1 MPESV
6 LVELLQQTNYID
18 ELECFATI
26 DVTAIPEHALETVHQ
41 ALTTAMTEIDSALK
55 FDSANDVEYEDVFG
69 ADVISILGSLA
80 SRIGEIQHRTAVLH
94 NT

>member
-26 DVTAIPEHALETVHQ
+26 DVTAIPEHALENVHQ
-41 ALTTAMTEIDSALK
+41 ALTTAMTGIDSALW
-55 FDSANDVEYEDVFG
+55 FDAAVGIEYEDTFG
-69 ADVISILGSLA
+69 ANIIVILGSLA
-80 SRIGEIQHRTAVLH
+80 SRIGEIQHRMAVLH